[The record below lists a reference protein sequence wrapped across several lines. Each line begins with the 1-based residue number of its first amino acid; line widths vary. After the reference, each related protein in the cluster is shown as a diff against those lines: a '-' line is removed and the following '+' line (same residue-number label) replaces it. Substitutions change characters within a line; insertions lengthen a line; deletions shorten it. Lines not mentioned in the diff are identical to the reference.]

1 VRLIPRR
8 DHPIRKAIRESG
20 NTLIKA
26 VGLKRL
32 RRKKPL
38 RIEPGSVSSGGRQV
52 ICISGEPRFLAGHM
66 YRVERC
72 ARSLADLGYAVDVVA
87 IDALDADWWKRK
99 VPSPAVVLIW
109 RAAWNRTLREAVSA
123 WRGQGARIIFDV
135 DDYMF
140 DPEIAKAT
148 IIDGIRSQKIAE
160 RDVVDHYAKIRETL
174 MWADACVVPTAEL
187 AKGIELCDRPALI
200 SVNGF
205 DAETY
210 RVSREAVLRR
220 RLDLRDG
227 LVRIGYAS
235 GSRTHQRDF
244 AIAAPAVANVLRERP
259 ECRLVLFRDAR
270 SGRELLDLGEFP
282 EFTGLEEQVE
292 WRDATSLTRLPEEL
306 ARFDVNIAPLEVGN
320 VYCEAKS
327 ELKYFEA
334 ALVGVPTVASPTQP
348 FRGAIVDGV
357 TGYLADDSTSW
368 ERTLDALVA
377 DAGLRARIGQAA
389 LHHVLHRYGPDGR
402 RQRLASVM
410 ERVLGTAAES
420 TSAFRLECLDR
431 VSEVRLPQV
440 PQAEVLSKQGD
451 AAIAKVAVVVPL
463 YNYASFVVE
472 ALNSVKKQT
481 LDSIELIVVDDCSTD
496 TSAKVAMD
504 WIERNGRR
512 FVSATL
518 LRNHQNQGL
527 PLTRNVGF
535 AHAEAPFVF
544 PLDADNTIDPRCLW
558 LLLERMLNS
567 GCSAAHPT
575 LQRFGKCSMR
585 HAAQP
590 WSPDRLRRGNYID
603 AMALIRK
610 SAWAHVGGY
619 TKGGFFGWEDYEL
632 WCKFVESGLW
642 SDPVPDAV
650 AGYRVHGASMLDT
663 QTNKSK
669 QSVVEAIRAEHPW
682 LTVQAA

>member
-1 VRLIPRR
+1 M
-8 DHPIRKAIRESG
+8 E
-20 NTLIKA
+20 
-26 VGLKRL
+26 
-32 RRKKPL
+32 
-38 RIEPGSVSSGGRQV
+38 
-52 ICISGEPRFLAGHM
+52 
-66 YRVERC
+66 
-72 ARSLADLGYAVDVVA
+72 
-87 IDALDADWWKRK
+87 
-99 VPSPAVVLIW
+99 W
-109 RAAWNRTLREAVSA
+109 RA
-123 WRGQGARIIFDV
+123 
-135 DDYMF
+135 
-140 DPEIAKAT
+140 
-148 IIDGIRSQKIAE
+148 
-160 RDVVDHYAKIRETL
+160 
-174 MWADACVVPTAEL
+174 
-187 AKGIELCDRPALI
+187 
-200 SVNGF
+200 
-205 DAETY
+205 
-210 RVSREAVLRR
+210 
-220 RLDLRDG
+220 
-227 LVRIGYAS
+227 
-235 GSRTHQRDF
+235 
-244 AIAAPAVANVLRERP
+244 
-259 ECRLVLFRDAR
+259 
-270 SGRELLDLGEFP
+270 
-282 EFTGLEEQVE
+282 
-292 WRDATSLTRLPEEL
+292 ATSLTRLPEEI

-348 FRGAIVDGV
+348 FQNAIVDGV
-357 TGYLADDSTSW
+357 TGFLADDPTSW
-368 ERTLDALVA
+368 QRSLEALVS
-377 DAGLRARIGQAA
+377 DAGLRSRIGQAA

-410 ERVLGTAAES
+410 ERILGTAAES

-451 AAIAKVAVVVPL
+451 SAIAKVAVVVPL
-463 YNYASFVVE
+463 YNYAGFVVE

-535 AHAEAPFVF
+535 AHAEAPFIF

-619 TKGGFFGWEDYEL
+619 TKGGFVGWEDYEL

>member
-1 VRLIPRR
+1 MPRR
-8 DHPIRKAIRESG
+8 DHPIRKAIRDSG

-38 RIEPGSVSSGGRQV
+38 GIEPASVGAGGAHV
-52 ICISGEPRFLAGHM
+52 VCVSGEPRFLAGHM

-72 ARSLADLGYAVDVVA
+72 ARSLAELGYSVDVVA
-87 IDALDADWWKRK
+87 VDALNADWWKRK
-99 VPSPAVVLIW
+99 APSPAVVLIW
-109 RAAWNRTLREAVSA
+109 RAAWNRNLREAVSA
-123 WRGQGARIIFDV
+123 WRGQGAKIIFDV

-140 DPEIAKAT
+140 DPEIAKAK

-160 RDVVDHYAKIRETL
+160 QDVVDHYAKIRETL
-174 MWADACVVPTAEL
+174 TWADACVVPTEEL
-187 AKGIELCDRPALI
+187 AKGVELCDRPALI

-205 DAETY
+205 DADSY

-220 RLDLRDG
+220 RSETSDG

-244 AIAAPAVANVLRERP
+244 GVAAPAVARVLRERP
-259 ECRLVLFRDAR
+259 ECRLVLFRDSR
-270 SGRELLDLGEFP
+270 SGRELLDLSEFP
-282 EFTGLEEQVE
+282 DFEGLEEQVE
-292 WRDATSLTRLPEEL
+292 WRPATSLTRLPEEL

-348 FRGAIVDGV
+348 FRAAITNGM
-357 TGYLADDSTSW
+357 TGYLAEDPESW
-368 ERTLDALVA
+368 YQCLDALVA
-377 DAGLRARIGQAA
+377 DGGLRSRVGQAA
-389 LHHVLHRYGPDGR
+389 FHHVLHRYGPDGR
-402 RQRLASVM
+402 RQRLASIM
-410 ERVLGTAAES
+410 GRILGTAAES
-420 TSAFRLECLDR
+420 TSAFRLECIDR
-431 VSEVRLPQV
+431 VSEVRLPHV
-440 PQAEVLSKQGD
+440 PQAEVLHRQGD
-451 AAIAKVAVVVPL
+451 TAIAKVAVVVPL
-463 YNYASFVVE
+463 YNYAGFVVE

-481 LDSIELIVVDDCSTD
+481 LDSVELVVVDDCSTD
-496 TSAKVAMD
+496 TSAKVAAD

-518 LRNHQNQGL
+518 LRNVHNQGL

-585 HAAQP
+585 NAAQL

-619 TKGGFFGWEDYEL
+619 TKGGFVGWEDYEL
-632 WCKFVESGLW
+632 WCKFVEAGLW

-650 AGYRVHGASMLDT
+650 AGYRVHGSSMLDT

-669 QSVVEAIRAEHPW
+669 QSVVDAIRAEHPW

>member
-1 VRLIPRR
+1 VRLFPRR
-8 DHPIRKAIRESG
+8 DHPLRKAVRNSG
-20 NTLIKA
+20 ATLIQA

-32 RRKKPL
+32 RRKAKPVA
-38 RIEPGSVSSGGRQV
+38 EAGSVHDGARHV
-52 ICISGEPRFLAGHM
+52 VCISGEPRFLAGHM
-66 YRVERC
+66 YRVERF
-72 ARSLADLGYAVDVVA
+72 ARSVSELGYSVDIVPV
-87 IDALDADWWKRK
+87 DALNADWWMRK

-123 WRGQGARIIFDV
+123 WRGRGARILFDV

-140 DPEIAKAT
+140 DPDLAKAA

-160 RDVVDHYAKIRETL
+160 QDVVEHYAKIRETL
-174 MWADACVVPTAEL
+174 TWADACVVPTVEL

-205 DAETY
+205 DADTY

-220 RLDLRDG
+220 RLDLSDG

-244 AIAAPAVANVLRERP
+244 GVAAPAVARVLRERP

-282 EFTGLEEQVE
+282 DFAGLEEQVE
-292 WRDATSLTRLPEEL
+292 WRAATSLTRLPEEL

-348 FRGAIVDGV
+348 FREAIVDGV
-357 TGYLADDSTSW
+357 TGYLADNSADW
-368 ERTLDALVA
+368 HRTLDALVA
-377 DAGLRARIGQAA
+377 DAGLRSQIGQAA

-410 ERVLGTAAES
+410 GRVLGTAAES
-420 TSAFRLECLDR
+420 TSAFRLECLERAAD
-431 VSEVRLPQV
+431 VRLPQV
-440 PQAEVLSKQGD
+440 PEAEVLHRQGD
-451 AAIAKVAVVVPL
+451 TGIAKVAVVVPL
-463 YNYASFVVE
+463 YNYASFLVE
-472 ALNSVKKQT
+472 TLNSVKKQT
-481 LDSIELIVVDDCSTD
+481 LDSIELVVVDDCSTD

-518 LRNHQNQGL
+518 LRNAQNQGL

-535 AHAEAPFVF
+535 AHAEAPFIF

-619 TKGGFFGWEDYEL
+619 TKGGFVGWEDYEL
-632 WCKFVESGLW
+632 WCKFVEAGLW

-669 QSVVEAIRAEHPW
+669 QSVVDAIRAEHPW

>member
-1 VRLIPRR
+1 
-8 DHPIRKAIRESG
+8 
-20 NTLIKA
+20 
-26 VGLKRL
+26 
-32 RRKKPL
+32 
-38 RIEPGSVSSGGRQV
+38 
-52 ICISGEPRFLAGHM
+52 
-66 YRVERC
+66 
-72 ARSLADLGYAVDVVA
+72 
-87 IDALDADWWKRK
+87 
-99 VPSPAVVLIW
+99 
-109 RAAWNRTLREAVSA
+109 
-123 WRGQGARIIFDV
+123 
-135 DDYMF
+135 
-140 DPEIAKAT
+140 
-148 IIDGIRSQKIAE
+148 
-160 RDVVDHYAKIRETL
+160 
-174 MWADACVVPTAEL
+174 
-187 AKGIELCDRPALI
+187 
-200 SVNGF
+200 VNGF
-205 DAETY
+205 DADTY

-220 RLDLRDG
+220 RLDLSDG

-244 AIAAPAVANVLRERP
+244 GVAAPAVARVLRERP

-282 EFTGLEEQVE
+282 DFAGLEEQVE
-292 WRDATSLTRLPEEL
+292 WRAATSLTRLPEEL

-348 FRGAIVDGV
+348 FQNAIVDGV
-357 TGYLADDSTSW
+357 TGFLADDPTSW
-368 ERTLDALVA
+368 QRSLEVLVS
-377 DAGLRARIGQAA
+377 DAGLRSRIGQAA

-410 ERVLGTAAES
+410 ERILGTAAES

-431 VSEVRLPQV
+431 VSEVRVPQV

-463 YNYASFVVE
+463 YNYAGFVVE

-481 LDSIELIVVDDCSTD
+481 LDSIELIVIDDCSTD

-518 LRNHQNQGL
+518 LRNQQNQGL

-535 AHAEAPFVF
+535 AHAEAPFIF

-619 TKGGFFGWEDYEL
+619 TKGGFVGWEDYEL
-632 WCKFVESGLW
+632 WCKFVEAGLW

-669 QSVVEAIRAEHPW
+669 QSVVDAIRAEHPW

>member
-1 VRLIPRR
+1 MRLIPRR

-72 ARSLADLGYAVDVVA
+72 ARSLAELGYAVDVVA

-205 DAETY
+205 DADTY

-306 ARFDVNIAPLEVGN
+306 ARFDVNIAPLEVDN

-348 FRGAIVDGV
+348 FRDAIVDGM

-368 ERTLDALVA
+368 EQTLDALVA

-463 YNYASFVVE
+463 YNYAGFVVE
-472 ALNSVKKQT
+472 TLNSVKKQT

-619 TKGGFFGWEDYEL
+619 TKGGFVGWEDYEL
-632 WCKFVESGLW
+632 WCKFVEAGLW
-642 SDPVPDAV
+642 SDPVADAV

-663 QTNKSK
+663 QTNRSK
-669 QSVVEAIRAEHPW
+669 QSVVDAIRAEHPW

>member
-1 VRLIPRR
+1 MPRR
-8 DHPIRKAIRESG
+8 DHPIRKAIRDSG

-38 RIEPGSVSSGGRQV
+38 GIEPTSVGTGGPQV
-52 ICISGEPRFLAGHM
+52 VCISGEPRFLAGHM

-72 ARSLADLGYAVDVVA
+72 ARSLAELGYSVDVVA
-87 IDALDADWWKRK
+87 IDALNADWWKRK
-99 VPSPAVVLIW
+99 APNPAVVLIW
-109 RAAWNRTLREAVSA
+109 RAAWNRNLREAVSA
-123 WRGQGARIIFDV
+123 WRGQGAKIIFDV

-140 DPEIAKAT
+140 DPEIAKAK

-160 RDVVDHYAKIRETL
+160 QDVVDHYAKIRETL
-174 MWADACVVPTAEL
+174 TWADACVVPTAEL
-187 AKGIELCDRPALI
+187 AKGVELCDRPALI

-205 DAETY
+205 DADTY
-210 RVSREAVLRR
+210 RVSREAVQRR
-220 RLDLRDG
+220 RSETPDG

-244 AIAAPAVANVLRERP
+244 GIAAPAVARVLRERP

-282 EFTGLEEQVE
+282 EFEGLEEQVE
-292 WRDATSLTRLPEEL
+292 WRSATSLTRLPEEL
-306 ARFDVNIAPLEVGN
+306 ARFDINIAPLEVGN

-348 FRGAIVDGV
+348 FRTAIADGT
-357 TGYLADDSTSW
+357 TGYLAEDAESW
-368 ERTLDALVA
+368 HQCLDALVA
-377 DAGLRARIGQAA
+377 DVGLRSRVGQAA

-402 RQRLASVM
+402 RQRLASIM
-410 ERVLGTAAES
+410 GRILGTAAES
-420 TSAFRLECLDR
+420 TSAFRLECIDR
-431 VSEVRLPQV
+431 VSEVRLPHV
-440 PQAEVLSKQGD
+440 PQAEVLHRQGD
-451 AAIAKVAVVVPL
+451 TAIAKVAVVVPL
-463 YNYASFVVE
+463 YNYAGFVVE

-481 LDSIELIVVDDCSTD
+481 LDSIELVVVDDCSTD
-496 TSAKVAMD
+496 TSAKVAAD

-518 LRNHQNQGL
+518 LRNVHNQGL

-585 HAAQP
+585 NAAQL

-619 TKGGFFGWEDYEL
+619 TKGGFVGWEDYEL
-632 WCKFVESGLW
+632 WCKFVEAGLW

-669 QSVVEAIRAEHPW
+669 QSVVDAIRAEHPW

>member
-1 VRLIPRR
+1 MPRR
-8 DHPIRKAIRESG
+8 DHPIRKAIRDSG

-38 RIEPGSVSSGGRQV
+38 GIEPASVGAGGPHV
-52 ICISGEPRFLAGHM
+52 VCVSGEPRFLAGHM

-72 ARSLADLGYAVDVVA
+72 ARSLAELGYSVDVVA
-87 IDALDADWWKRK
+87 VDALNADWWKRK
-99 VPSPAVVLIW
+99 APSPAVVLIW
-109 RAAWNRTLREAVSA
+109 RAAWNRNLREAVSA
-123 WRGQGARIIFDV
+123 WRGQGAKIIFDV

-140 DPEIAKAT
+140 DPEIAKAK

-160 RDVVDHYAKIRETL
+160 QDVVDHYAKIRETL
-174 MWADACVVPTAEL
+174 TWADACVVPTEEL
-187 AKGIELCDRPALI
+187 AKGVELCDRPALI

-205 DAETY
+205 DADTY

-220 RLDLRDG
+220 RSETSDG

-244 AIAAPAVANVLRERP
+244 GVAAPAVARVLRERP
-259 ECRLVLFRDAR
+259 ECRLVLFRDSR
-270 SGRELLDLGEFP
+270 SGRELLDLSEFP
-282 EFTGLEEQVE
+282 DFEGLEEQVE
-292 WRDATSLTRLPEEL
+292 WRPATSLTRLPEEL

-348 FRGAIVDGV
+348 FRAAITNGM
-357 TGYLADDSTSW
+357 TGYLAEDPESW
-368 ERTLDALVA
+368 YQCLDALVA
-377 DAGLRARIGQAA
+377 DGGLRSRVGQAA
-389 LHHVLHRYGPDGR
+389 FHHVLHRYGPDGR
-402 RQRLASVM
+402 RQRLASIM
-410 ERVLGTAAES
+410 GRILGTAAES
-420 TSAFRLECLDR
+420 TSAFRLECIDR
-431 VSEVRLPQV
+431 VSEVRLPHV
-440 PQAEVLSKQGD
+440 PQAEVLYRQGD
-451 AAIAKVAVVVPL
+451 TAIAKVAVVVPL
-463 YNYASFVVE
+463 YNYAGFVVE

-481 LDSIELIVVDDCSTD
+481 LDSIELVVVDDCSTD
-496 TSAKVAMD
+496 TSAKVAAD

-518 LRNHQNQGL
+518 LRNVHNQGL

-585 HAAQP
+585 NAAQL

-619 TKGGFFGWEDYEL
+619 TKGGFVGWEDYEL
-632 WCKFVESGLW
+632 WCKFVEAGLW

-650 AGYRVHGASMLDT
+650 AGYRVHGSSMLDT

-669 QSVVEAIRAEHPW
+669 QSVVDAIRAEHPW